1 VIEYYKKEKEI
12 CRVEDYNNQYQ
23 QGDGQDYAFQT
34 LMRNGRPKTKGWS
47 VASMVLGIIS
57 VICCCGGW
65 CSIILGIGAIIL
77 AIVSRKSLG
86 YFDGMSVAGIVLGI
100 FGFVLGITLIIG
112 IAMLPDEFW
121 DEFWAE
127 YNKMYGG
134 ELGDF

>member
-1 VIEYYKKEKEI
+1 
-12 CRVEDYNNQYQ
+12 VEDYNNQYQ

-65 CSIILGIGAIIL
+65 CGIILGIGAIIL

>member
-1 VIEYYKKEKEI
+1 
-12 CRVEDYNNQYQ
+12 VEDYNNQYQ